1 MAVVFPVGMGS
12 GLLPWPIEMLPPE
25 ELVVEVVQ
33 APQNELQN
41 DGSSFFT
48 LFRMSEL

>member
-12 GLLPWPIEMLPPE
+12 GLLPCPIEMLPPE
-25 ELVVEVVQ
+25 ELIVELVQ

-41 DGSSFFT
+41 DGFPFFT